1 MESKSLSQLEDLLEL
16 EARLEMFSF
25 RSCSQAGLLLL
36 LLLLGAQMSSSRDL
50 ELPQPRSS
58 FSTT

>member
-1 MESKSLSQLEDLLEL
+1 MESKSLSHLDDLLT
-16 EARLEMFSF
+16 ARLEMFSL
-25 RSCSQAGLLLL
+25 RSCSQAAL
-36 LLLLGAQMSSSRDL
+36 LLLLGAQMSSSRDF